1 MEISSLLEITI
12 NKKASDLHLITKAP
26 PILRVNGFLEPLV
39 GQEPLTQEEMERLIF
54 SMVNEE
60 QKEIL
65 LVNKELDFSF
75 AYGDKARFRANAYY
89 QKGALAIALRLIP
102 MTIPSI
108 EELNLPDICHAFAE
122 LKQGFILVVGPTGH
136 GKSTTIAAIIEEIN
150 HNRAEHIVTIEDP
163 IEYVFNH
170 DQSILSQREVK
181 ADTHSWPIALRS
193 CLREDP
199 NVVLIGEMRDLET
212 ISMALTIAETGHL
225 VFSTLHTNSA
235 AQSIDRVIDV
245 FPEHQQEQVRMQL
258 SSTLEAIVSQR
269 LLSSL
274 DGGRVPATEILVATP
289 AVRATIREGKTHMI
303 DNIIQTSVEM
313 GMKTLE
319 MDLASLVKAG
329 KISLEV
335 AQTYAFRPEDL
346 LKLTRSK
353 SGTK

>member
-1 MEISSLLEITI
+1 MEIRDLLEIAI
-12 NKKASDLHLITKAP
+12 NRKASDLHLITAAP
-26 PILRVNGFLEPLV
+26 PILRVNGHLDPIS
-39 GQEPLTQEEMERLIF
+39 GQEPLTKEQVEALVF

-65 LVNKELDFSF
+65 LVNKEIDFSF
-75 AYGDKARFRANAYY
+75 AYGDRARFRANAYH

-102 MTIPSI
+102 MSIPAI
-108 EELNLPDICHAFAE
+108 EELNLPKICHVFAE

-136 GKSTTIAAIIEEIN
+136 GKSTTIASIIKEIN
-150 HNRAEHIVTIEDP
+150 ETRAEHIVTIEDP
-163 IEYVFNH
+163 IEYVFQHNK
-170 DQSILSQREVK
+170 SIISQREIK
-181 ADTHSWPIALRS
+181 GDTHSWPIALRS

-212 ISMALTIAETGHL
+212 MSMALTIAETGHL

-235 AQSIDRVIDV
+235 AQSVDRIIDV

-258 SSTLEAIVSQR
+258 SATLEAVVSQR
-269 LLSSL
+269 LLPCL

-289 AVRATIREGKTHMI
+289 AVKTSIREGKTHMI

-319 MDLASLVKAG
+319 MDLAKLVKAG
-329 KISLEV
+329 KISLDV

-346 LKLTRSK
+346 MKLTRGRG
-353 SGTK
+353 GTK